1 MRLFALVI
9 FFALFQFACGD
20 GQVTSNETSKT
31 QPQAQK
37 EVVPNFTN
45 ADEALAAGKK
55 YLDEN
60 KVEEAIQA
68 LKQAVKLNPESADAY
83 FYLGIALSFEKTEE
97 SAQSE
102 EASPQTSAKIS
113 IKSGKPVI
121 LSEADRAFDM
131 AAKLY
136 KKITEREPENAEAF
150 FNLGRAYNKIQ
161 MDEEAEK
168 ALRQAVKLR
177 PDESEYQTELGAILI
192 KLAKYEEAVRVLKKA
207 QELDENNLRAAEL
220 LERAEAGKARV
231 SYTMKP
237 KTPKPATEE
246 EEETEEATEETST
259 STSTKTETETSTE
272 TSSGDKKPSETPAE
286 IRKP

>member
-1 MRLFALVI
+1 MRLFALVL
-9 FFALFQFACGD
+9 FFVLFQFACG
-20 GQVTSNETSKT
+20 TSDETSKT
-31 QPQAQK
+31 HQQIQG
-37 EVVPNFTN
+37 ETVPNFTN

-68 LKQAVKLNPESADAY
+68 LKQAIKLNPESADAY
-83 FYLGIALSFEKTEE
+83 FHLGIALSFERAEE
-97 SAQSE
+97 QMQLE
-102 EASPQTSAKIS
+102 ETVSQASIS
-113 IKSGKPVI
+113 VGNGKPVI

-168 ALRQAVKLR
+168 ALRQAVRLR

-207 QELDENNLRAAEL
+207 QELDENNLRAVDL

-231 SYTMKP
+231 GYAMKP
-237 KTPKPATEE
+237 KTLKPVTEE
-246 EEETEEATEETST
+246 EQETEEISEEAGTLTNKKAEAETSG
-259 STSTKTETETSTE
+259 
-272 TSSGDKKPSETPAE
+272 TSSGDEKPSETPTE
-286 IRKP
+286 IKKPYFLQ